1 MNRIFWCIC
10 CCVGFVLSVS
20 AEDLVSGPPAG
31 TAVSAIPCYANTGTY
46 AGRESFNVA
55 EVIGSR
61 PGMLLFVH
69 VLNRNTAPVI
79 RAVDNL
85 AREFSL
91 FGFKSFVVTLSDDR
105 TAAEE
110 QLMRI
115 NRSLKLNEPMVLSL
129 DGLDGPG
136 ALALNRRCT
145 LSLIGLRDGEVID
158 SIGFTDTGLHDVERI
173 RGLAEKAIGNVPES
187 RSELMA
193 LAASNLPRD
202 NNTLRELA
210 AKQAVELYHF
220 YQAETEEHAN
230 SRRYNGRQQNM
241 QRGRMN
247 MKRGAGTRQRP
258 GASVKKTD
266 DSEKRVEEAA
276 AVAPK
281 RERRGGPPEDSV
293 LNSLLRSYIRKTNDD
308 SRIDEIYGDILNRS
322 TESDDLQ
329 KQSIEMFQLMLSFPD
344 RYGTEHA
351 QKLAKGFLRQ
361 HNAE

>member
-1 MNRIFWCIC
+1 MSI
-10 CCVGFVLSVS
+10 S
-20 AEDLVSGPPAG
+20 AEDLVSGPPVG
-31 TAVSAIPCYANTGTY
+31 TAVSSIPCYANSGNY

-55 EVIGSR
+55 EEIGSR

-85 AREFSL
+85 AREFGV

-110 QLMRI
+110 QLRRV

-136 ALALNRRCT
+136 SLALNRRCT
-145 LSLIGLRDGEVID
+145 LSLIGLRDGAVID

-173 RGLAEKAIGNVPES
+173 RGLAEKVIGEVPEG
-187 RSELMA
+187 RSELMV
-193 LAASNLPRD
+193 LAASNLPSD
-202 NNTLRELA
+202 NETLRKLA
-210 AKQAVELYHF
+210 ARQAVELYQF

-230 SRRYNGRQQNM
+230 SRRYNGRRQGM
-241 QRGRMN
+241 QRGKMN
-247 MKRGAGTRQRP
+247 ARGAAGARQRP
-258 GASVKKTD
+258 GTSVKKANEG
-266 DSEKRVEEAA
+266 EKKVEQPSAV
-276 AVAPK
+276 VAPK
-281 RERRGGPPEDSV
+281 RERRGGPPGDSV
-293 LNSLLRSYIRKTNDD
+293 LNSLLRSYIRKTNDN

-329 KQSIEMFQLMLSFPD
+329 KQSIAMFQLMLSFPD
-344 RYGTEHA
+344 RYGTDHA
-351 QKLAKGFLRQ
+351 QKLAKEFLKQ

>member
-1 MNRIFWCIC
+1 M
-10 CCVGFVLSVS
+10 SVS

-31 TAVSAIPCYANTGTY
+31 TAVSAIPCYANSGTY

-55 EVIGSR
+55 EEIGSR

-85 AREFSL
+85 AREFGI

-110 QLMRI
+110 QLRRI

-145 LSLIGLRDGEVID
+145 LSLIGLRDGAVID

-173 RGLAEKAIGNVPES
+173 RGLAEKAIGDVPEG

-193 LAASNLPRD
+193 LAASNLPSD
-202 NNTLRELA
+202 NDTLRELA

-220 YQAETEEHAN
+220 YQAETGEHAN
-230 SRRYNGRQQNM
+230 SRRYSARQQGM
-241 QRGRMN
+241 QRGKMN
-247 MKRGAGTRQRP
+247 ARGAAGARQRP
-258 GASVKKTD
+258 GASVKKAND
-266 DSEKRVEEAA
+266 GEKKVAEPS

-281 RERRGGPPEDSV
+281 RVRRGGPPGDSV
-293 LNSLLRSYIRKTNDD
+293 LSSLLRSYIRKTNDN

-329 KQSIEMFQLMLSFPD
+329 KQTIAMFQLLLSFPD
-344 RYGTEHA
+344 RYGTDHA
-351 QKLAKGFLRQ
+351 QKLSKEFLRQ